1 MAKKTKKSSQN
12 PIHILLWGIV
22 ILLTITQS
30 LTLGY
35 IAKQHTATTEKTQ
48 DSKNDFVNSMEERR
62 YRLPVID
69 IKEDRAYIPE
79 ARIYVPLNGNSRDI
93 RYQYLGETLWLSTA
107 IAVGRQ
113 IDQDVA
119 SCDKVVLVTPVKRAD
134 PNYTLAGTINAKDG
148 SPRYIFKHNACK
160 IYGEALSQSLADVA
174 KEIQYY

>member
-1 MAKKTKKSSQN
+1 MVKKAKKAPQR
-12 PIHILLWGIV
+12 PIHIILWVII
-22 ILLTITQS
+22 ILLVIAQS
-30 LTLGY
+30 LTLLY
-35 IAKQHTATTEKTQ
+35 IAKQHMTKAQTAQ
-48 DSKNDFVNSMEERR
+48 NSKYDFVNSMEERR

-134 PNYTLAGTINAKDG
+134 PNYTLASTINAKDG

-160 IYGEALSQSLADVA
+160 IYGETLSQSLADVA